1 MNASVQALTEVDGIG
16 IISAK
21 KIREVL
27 NAEVYWGIFKIN
39 FPAIF
44 PVHRLI
50 APLIPFNS
58 GVAAFYKIAKRFY
71 CLTWFPICVHLL
83 NKQQIRFRSHQIA
96 YNYEWL
102 IYNSYK
108 TFEKYSI
115 LFKTKAGENFNHP
128 STICRPVPVLSRG
141 PTGQADRH

>member
-16 IISAK
+16 IISTK

-27 NAEVYWGIFKIN
+27 DAEVYRGIFKIN

-71 CLTWFPICVHLL
+71 CLT
-83 NKQQIRFRSHQIA
+83 
-96 YNYEWL
+96 
-102 IYNSYK
+102 
-108 TFEKYSI
+108 
-115 LFKTKAGENFNHP
+115 
-128 STICRPVPVLSRG
+128 
-141 PTGQADRH
+141 